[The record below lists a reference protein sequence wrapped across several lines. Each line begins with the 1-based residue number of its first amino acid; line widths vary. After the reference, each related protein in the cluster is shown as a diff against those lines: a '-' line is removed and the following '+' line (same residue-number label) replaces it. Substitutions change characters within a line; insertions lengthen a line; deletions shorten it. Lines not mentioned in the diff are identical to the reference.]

1 LCHYLRMVDIHSHI
15 LYGLDDGAR
24 TLEESVAMIRLAAA
38 AGTTDIVA
46 TPHAD
51 LHYTYQPEIVDDR
64 IAELAAATAGAVRI
78 HRGCDFH
85 LYYENIQEALAHPT
99 RFTINQKRYL
109 LVEFS
114 EVMIL
119 DSASEVFERMLGG
132 GTTPVITHPERNA
145 LLARSLDQI
154 AKWVDAGCRVQVTA
168 HSFLGR
174 FGRRAKAAAV
184 RLMEQGLVHFIASDA
199 HNTERR
205 PPVMDDAYRYIASSY
220 GNACAEA
227 LFVGNPSAVLTGRE
241 VDAATPQA
249 EPGAKKWWRW

>member
-1 LCHYLRMVDIHSHI
+1 MVDIHSHI

-24 TLEESVAMIRLAAA
+24 TLEESVAMIRLAAQS
-38 AGTTDIVA
+38 GTTDIVA

-51 LHYTYQPEIVDDR
+51 LYYTYRPEIVDQR
-64 IAELAAATAGAVRI
+64 IAELTQAAAGAVRI

-85 LYYENIQEALAHPT
+85 LYYENIQQALENPA

-114 EVMIL
+114 DVMIL
-119 DSASEVFERMLGG
+119 DSASEVFNRMLAG

-154 AKWVDAGCRVQVTA
+154 ARWVEAGCRVQVTA

-174 FGRRAKAAAV
+174 FGRRAKAAAED
-184 RLMEQGLVHFIASDA
+184 LMKQRRVHFIASDA
-199 HNTERR
+199 HNTEHR
-205 PPVMDDAYRYIASSY
+205 PPVMDDAYRYIAKEY
-220 GNACAEA
+220 GKACAEA
-227 LFVGNPSAVLTGRE
+227 LFVGNPSAALAGEE

-249 EPGAKKWWRW
+249 EPGAAEWWRWW

>member
-1 LCHYLRMVDIHSHI
+1 MVDIHSHI

-24 TLEESVAMIRLAAA
+24 TLEESVAMVRLAAES
-38 AGTTDIVA
+38 GTTDIVA

-51 LHYTYQPEIVDDR
+51 LHYAYRLELVEQR
-64 IAELAAATAGAVRI
+64 ISELTEAAAGAVRI

-85 LYYENIQEALAHPT
+85 LYYENIQQALENPA

-114 EVMIL
+114 DVMIL
-119 DSASEVFERMLGG
+119 DSATEVFNRMLAA

-145 LLARSLDQI
+145 LLARSLGQI
-154 AKWVDAGCRVQVTA
+154 TRWVDAGCRVQVTA

-184 RLMEQGLVHFIASDA
+184 RLIERRLVHFIASDA
-199 HNTERR
+199 HDTEHR
-205 PPVMDDAYRYIASSY
+205 PPVMDGAYRYIAKEY
-220 GNACAEA
+220 GKVCAEA
-227 LFVGNPSAVLTGRE
+227 LFVGNPSAALTGE
-241 VDAATPQA
+241 TVEAAKPETGPA
-249 EPGAKKWWRW
+249 AVKWWRPW

>member
-1 LCHYLRMVDIHSHI
+1 MVDIHSHI

-24 TLEESVAMIRLAAA
+24 TLEESVAMVRLAAES
-38 AGTTDIVA
+38 GTTDIVA

-51 LHYTYQPEIVDDR
+51 VNYTYQPELVDRR
-64 IAELAAATAGAVRI
+64 IAELTEAAAGVVRI

-85 LYYENIQEALAHPT
+85 LYYENIQQALENPA

-114 EVMIL
+114 DVMIL
-119 DSASEVFERMLGG
+119 ESASEVFNRMMAA

-168 HSFLGR
+168 YSFLGR
-174 FGRRAKAAAV
+174 FGRHAKAAAEQLV
-184 RLMEQGLVHFIASDA
+184 EQGLVHFIASDA
-199 HNTERR
+199 HDTKHR
-205 PPVMDDAYRYIASSY
+205 PPVMDGAYRYIARKY
-220 GNACAEA
+220 GKVCADA
-227 LFVGNPSAVLTGRE
+227 LFSGNPLAALAGEAVE
-241 VDAATPQA
+241 AAKPEA
-249 EPGAKKWWRW
+249 GPGAAKWWRWW

>member
-1 LCHYLRMVDIHSHI
+1 MVDIHSHI

-24 TLEESVAMIRLAAA
+24 TLEESVAMIRLAAES
-38 AGTTDIVA
+38 GTTDIVA

-51 LHYTYQPEIVDDR
+51 LNYTYRPELIEQR
-64 IAELAAATAGAVRI
+64 ISELNEAAAGAVRI

-85 LYYENIQEALAHPT
+85 LYYENIRQALENPA

-119 DSASEVFERMLGG
+119 DSASNVFDRMLAG

-154 AKWVDAGCRVQVTA
+154 SQWVDAGCRVQVTA
-168 HSFLGR
+168 HAFLGR
-174 FGRRAKAAAV
+174 FGRRAKAAAEQ
-184 RLMEQGLVHFIASDA
+184 LMERGLVHFIASDA
-199 HNTERR
+199 HDTRHR
-205 PPVMDDAYRYIASSY
+205 PPVMDGAYRYIAKRY
-220 GNACAEA
+220 GKVCAEA
-227 LFVGNPSAVLTGRE
+227 LFVGNPRAALVGE
-241 VDAATPQA
+241 PVEAATPVV
-249 EPGAKKWWRW
+249 EPVEAKWWRWW